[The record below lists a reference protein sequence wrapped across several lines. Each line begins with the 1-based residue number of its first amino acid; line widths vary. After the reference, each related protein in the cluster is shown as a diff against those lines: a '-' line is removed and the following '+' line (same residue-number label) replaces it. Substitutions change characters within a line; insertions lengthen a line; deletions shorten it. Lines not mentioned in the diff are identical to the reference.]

1 MDYGLKYYFEFTA
14 QTSGIP
20 FRVEILK
27 QNYTGPTKRLSIGA
41 SPVLSVEEESEGVRG
56 SSLQLSLECKIEGML
71 SELYTT
77 NNREW
82 LVREYSQRGN
92 QMAIIW
98 QGYIL
103 PELYTEMWVDAPYDV
118 QVTAVDGLG
127 LLKFVDYSPTYTRK
141 TLKAILSQILENT
154 GLDLPFHILT
164 TLRDRAISNTIYEH
178 INVNDS
184 MFAGKT
190 CYEALQEI
198 MTATGAS
205 ITQHENRWTIRRWK
219 DINVESAVEI
229 SSNGKTTLP
238 MRLTTLGKIRSAELY
253 PIGSLQMDIVP
264 ALSGADFEFEYRS
277 ANSMFLN
284 GAMNSDAA
292 WNAFGSV
299 EKPGIVTQLDGK
311 KYNREMYVLKE
322 QDAYIEQEID
332 ADMNDKTAFNL
343 DIDILP
349 VYSGS
354 ESDLGSEIEL
364 VGKIEFGFRS
374 YLEERE
380 VTTNGYIDG
389 YFLKYKDDGSTS
401 WDLISYKTKED
412 FEELPEPIPT
422 SDFSTIINIQTLI
435 TPDVITKGTLTRLS
449 LSIPPIPKV
458 WFDLNGRSSGISMF
472 IKSKAYIK
480 NKNAST
486 KVPLDVY
493 IGGVYLLPTSMPE
506 GYNEERVVAQN
517 ASKSAGDVQLAFS
530 DDITFD
536 NSEGLLFNTINGVG
550 IGEYIFGAGDAFYS
564 FWGAFQQMYI
574 DRYCQ
579 KRMQLSGTVMAP
591 FGEMPVLVTEQHTGA
606 TMAVGAYSWTQEA
619 EEVRVTLEEIPTTS
633 AQAAQTDTIN
643 RPKGPNKVAGGFKA
657 TSVITRDD
665 SKDTEV
671 AVVGG
676 MIQMMVEDKARV
688 VVSGDDIGTN
698 DEAPTTSSINTIS
711 NRNIG
716 TTTSGTTTNISR
728 AIPLGFI
735 TIPSKGCSIK
745 LPSITVKATTS
756 GAEKFD
762 LVVYIGW
769 ENASVKA
776 SVVNLTDTNPEA
788 TIPPLTL
795 TSSKDAGT
803 NVVVQINASGTFTG
817 SSAKESTLYLSVT
830 PADFVE
836 ITTPAKVVEMARN
849 GFRAAYTKNRSFVLT
864 YNEESGDLM
873 LEHHGSMNVPGLLC
887 WGTVSPSGNS
897 ISLGGYFVGTVSRI
911 GTGTYRITHT
921 IGHSLYTVIA
931 PGATVTARENDYF
944 EISTG
949 GANAQ
954 FDFLVLGSNDGV
966 LI

>member
-41 SPVLSVEEESEGVRG
+41 SPVLSVEEESDGVRG
-56 SSLQLSLECKIEGML
+56 SSLQLSLECKIEGLL

-229 SSNGKTTLP
+229 SSTGKTTLP

-284 GAMNSDAA
+284 GAMNSDSA

-322 QDAYIEQEID
+322 QDAYIEQRID
-332 ADMNDKTAFNL
+332 AVVDETTSFNL
-343 DIDILP
+343 DIDLQP
-349 VYSGS
+349 VYNGA
-354 ESDLGSEIEL
+354 ETDLNSEIQL
-364 VGKIEFGFRS
+364 VGKVEIALRS
-374 YLEERE
+374 YIQEA
-380 VTTNGYIDG
+380 TTPVLG

-401 WDLISYKTKED
+401 WGYIKYTFIEETGEAVPDSSFSFITNMQTLVTPSTITKEG
-412 FEELPEPIPT
+412 LA
-422 SDFSTIINIQTLI
+422 
-435 TPDVITKGTLTRLS
+435 RLS
-449 LSIPPIPKV
+449 IQVPPIPKKL
-458 WFDLNGRSSGISMF
+458 LNEHGVSSGLTIQ
-472 IKSKAYIK
+472 IKSNAYIK
-480 NKNAST
+480 NENTNK

-517 ASKSAGDVQLAFS
+517 ASKSAGDVPLAFS

-550 IGEYIFGAGDAFYS
+550 IGEYIFGAGDAYYS

-657 TSVITRDD
+657 TSVNTRDD

-676 MIQMMVEDKARV
+676 MIKMMVEDKARV

-698 DEAPTTSSINTIS
+698 DETPTTSSINTIS
-711 NRNIG
+711 SRNIG

-864 YNEESGDLM
+864 YDEESGDLM

-911 GTGTYRITHT
+911 GTGTYRVTHT